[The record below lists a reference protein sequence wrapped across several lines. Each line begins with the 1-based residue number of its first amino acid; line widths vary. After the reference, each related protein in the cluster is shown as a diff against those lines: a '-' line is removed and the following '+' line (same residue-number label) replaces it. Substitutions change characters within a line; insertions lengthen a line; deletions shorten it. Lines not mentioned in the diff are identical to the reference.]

1 MDFVFTEAF
10 QSTYDSLSDDD
21 VVPIDVAIRRLL
33 VDHATGWA
41 RLGRIEGE
49 RGGAW
54 SLTAVGQDLEPWLY
68 WDYYN
73 DDTIILL
80 ALMVR
85 H

>member
-10 QSTYDSLSDDD
+10 HSTYESLSEDD
-21 VVPIDVAIRRLL
+21 VALIDEGIRRLL

-41 RLGRIEGE
+41 RPGRIEGE
-49 RGGAW
+49 KGGAW
-54 SLTAVGQDLEPWLY
+54 ILTVVGRDLEASLY

-80 ALMVR
+80 AFTVR